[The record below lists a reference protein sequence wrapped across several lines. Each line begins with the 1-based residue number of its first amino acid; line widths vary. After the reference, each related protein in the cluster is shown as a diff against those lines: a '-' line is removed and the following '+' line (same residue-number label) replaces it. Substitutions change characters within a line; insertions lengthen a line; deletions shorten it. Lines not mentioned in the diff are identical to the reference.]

1 MTADEALVRE
11 LLQVAETVALEA
23 GRLAHEGRPDDLGVA
38 ATKSS
43 PQDVV
48 TEMDVA
54 VEQLLRRRL
63 ADLRP
68 DDGVLGEEGDDVAG
82 TSGLTW
88 VVDPVDGTT
97 NYLYGLPAWS
107 VSVAV
112 VRDDAPRPDP
122 QTWTVLAAC
131 VHAPADGR
139 TFTAGRG
146 LGAEERVHRDGV
158 VPAQWRR
165 LHVREAV
172 PLADSLVATGFGYR
186 AARRASQARVL
197 TELLPQVRDIRRAGS
212 AALDLCTVAAGR
224 VDLFYERGLQPWDL
238 AAASLVA
245 AEAGALVTGLLGRR
259 ADSRMT
265 VAGPPASAAALVA
278 LLERADADA
287 AD

>member
-23 GRLAHEGRPDDLGVA
+23 GRLAHEGRPDDLEVA

-146 LGAEERVHRDGV
+146 LGAEERVHRDGP
-158 VPAQWRR
+158 VPGQGRR

-197 TELLPQVRDIRRAGS
+197 TELLPRVRDVRRAGS

-245 AEAGALVTGLLGRR
+245 AEAGALVTGLRGRR
-259 ADSRMT
+259 ADSAMT
-265 VAGPPASAAALVA
+265 VAGPPESAAALVA
-278 LLERADADA
+278 LLERAEADA
-287 AD
+287 PD

>member
-11 LLQVAETVALEA
+11 LLEVARTIALEA

-68 DDGVLGEEGDDVAG
+68 DDGVLGEEGDDAPG

-139 TFTAGRG
+139 TFTAGQG
-146 LGAEERVHRDGV
+146 LGAEERLHRDGV
-158 VPAQWRR
+158 VPEEGRR
-165 LHVREAV
+165 LHVRDAV

-186 AARRASQARVL
+186 AARRASQACVL

-245 AEAGALVTGLLGRR
+245 AEAGALVTGLRGRR

-287 AD
+287 PD